1 MQGDELQLHKITDQ
15 TLQCKSDSD
24 SVSDRETLFS
34 PQGADEGLRVRS
46 HFVEVLDVERKR
58 VPLVRIYLKYI

>member
-24 SVSDRETLFS
+24 SDRETLFS
-34 PQGADEGLRVRS
+34 PQGADEGLRIRS
-46 HFVEVLDVERKR
+46 HLVEVLDVERKR

>member
-1 MQGDELQLHKITDQ
+1 MMN
-15 TLQCKSDSD
+15 
-24 SVSDRETLFS
+24 FS
-34 PQGADEGLRVRS
+34 YTRSQIKRCSAKVIQIQIQIEKLYLASQGADEGLRVRS

>member
-24 SVSDRETLFS
+24 SDRETLFS
-34 PQGADEGLRVRS
+34 PLYLDERLMVRS
-46 HFVEVLDVERKR
+46 HLVEVLDVERKR